1 MNIINKAKIS
11 TCVLG
16 FLCLTPSLILTS
28 CSKDEQVF
36 EQPASQRVDEATN
49 AFRKKLASSEHGWI
63 MEYYPHSKQAYGG
76 YVIGFKFDDKG
87 NVLIASEHLQK
98 AGQDI
103 VATRSVYDLNRDR
116 SITLNFSTYNQH
128 IHDYADPGLSI
139 GAGSGKGL
147 EGDFEFLVM
156 ESDSDDLIILKG
168 KKTKNVIKMYRAKEP
183 FKDYLRSVVAVRD
196 EMYTAQGLNKEHM
209 EALTGTF
216 GGKKAD
222 LIPSET
228 GDAYYTLKFLDDAD
242 NALQGKKL
250 PYAVRPEG
258 IRFYEPIS
266 GIATLTWNAG
276 DKTFTSDKGDKLVAR
291 PDAVYPEYA
300 KYLGEYSF
308 EYNGGKN
315 KFDAT
320 FSEGARNE
328 YIITIKNT
336 PLVLKGLYDAEHHR
350 FELRTQPIYD
360 GEAQLAVWAA
370 PDGTNLSWGGTSGM
384 YSKLV
389 EGSNPAT
396 YEMVDNGAWGAFVAK
411 SFVVWKVGS
420 GLLEKGGVNPRIV
433 QPKFIRKN

>member
-1 MNIINKAKIS
+1 MNIINKVKINA
-11 TCVLG
+11 CALG
-16 FLCLTPSLILTS
+16 LLCLTPSLILTS

-36 EQPASQRVDEATN
+36 EQPAGQRVDEAIT
-49 AFRKKLASSEHGWI
+49 AFRQKLVSSEHGWI

-103 VATRSVYDLNRDR
+103 VSARSVYDLNRDR
-116 SITLNFSTYNQH
+116 SITLNFSTYNEH
-128 IHDYADPGLSI
+128 IHHYADPGLGI
-139 GAGSGKGL
+139 GAGPGKGL

-168 KKTKNVIKMYRAKEP
+168 KKTKNVIKMYRAKES
-183 FKDYLRSVVAVRD
+183 FKDYLRSVVALRD
-196 EMYTAQGLNKEHM
+196 EMYTSQGLNKAHM

-216 GGKKAD
+216 AGKKVD

-228 GDAYYTLKFLDDAD
+228 GDAYYTIKFLDDES
-242 NALQGKKL
+242 NPLQGKTL
-250 PYAVRPEG
+250 PYAVLPEG

-266 GIATLTWNAG
+266 GIAALTWNAG
-276 DKTFTSDKGDKLVAR
+276 DKTFMSEKGDKLAAR

-300 KYLGEYSF
+300 KYLGEYTF
-308 EYNGGKN
+308 EYGGGQHRY
-315 KFDAT
+315 DAR

-328 YIITIKNT
+328 YIITVKNT
-336 PLVLKGLYDAEHHR
+336 PLVLKALYDPKHHR
-350 FELRTQPIYD
+350 FEIRNQPIYD

-370 PDGTNLSWGGTSGM
+370 PDGRNLSWGGTSGM

-396 YEMVDNGAWGAFVAK
+396 YEMVDNGAWGSFVAK
-411 SFVVWKVGS
+411 SFIIWQGEGVFTKNGVDPY
-420 GLLEKGGVNPRIV
+420 LEV
-433 QPKFIRKN
+433 PKFIRKN